1 MAHTAD
7 GGRALVVAHQDE
19 GALGVQVQCP
29 LQGRKEGKED
39 VPETIDG
46 AGPVGD
52 EVPPTGEQEL
62 QFGEVAL
69 AGNDLREVGSHPGLF
84 GDDVSITG
92 IGLELP
98 RVGVA
103 HTLHGQGREVED
115 SADPSP
121 TKRQKQRRAA
131 PWLVDGPHRLLRQGE
146 DFVDQLKEVDLVVF
160 YPAGEDL
167 LSRSV
172 EHVSPVELFA
182 GVDADPHLVVHE
194 HLHPSV
200 AGDRV
205 PVEYSADGSLCS
217 ESWTS
222 SPISM
227 SGRSLLERPRAI
239 PFKPSLAAEQNKPS
253 SAPLGVIQELYPNDK
268 HNDKEQTMCRWLAYS
283 GSPILLEELLYKP
296 EHSLIDQSLHSRLGV
311 ETTNGDGF
319 GVGWYGPDAQT
330 PAVFHS
336 IEPAWNDRNLRE
348 VAGHVQ
354 SPLFLAH
361 IRASTGTAVQQTNC
375 HPFRHD
381 RWLWVHNGLVR
392 DFHRVKREL
401 ALAVDES
408 LYPQMEGSTDSEML
422 FYLALTFGLEE
433 NPPAAVERMVGHVE
447 EVGHRHGTEHPIQ
460 MTIGTTDG
468 SSVWAFRY
476 SSEGKSR
483 SLYYSTDM
491 RSVREMYPE
500 RPRLQEASD
509 ETRIIVSEPIVD
521 LPGAWNEVPES
532 SYGVVRDGEDE
543 LHEFR
548 PLR

>member
-1 MAHTAD
+1 
-7 GGRALVVAHQDE
+7 
-19 GALGVQVQCP
+19 
-29 LQGRKEGKED
+29 
-39 VPETIDG
+39 
-46 AGPVGD
+46 
-52 EVPPTGEQEL
+52 
-62 QFGEVAL
+62 
-69 AGNDLREVGSHPGLF
+69 
-84 GDDVSITG
+84 
-92 IGLELP
+92 
-98 RVGVA
+98 
-103 HTLHGQGREVED
+103 
-115 SADPSP
+115 
-121 TKRQKQRRAA
+121 
-131 PWLVDGPHRLLRQGE
+131 
-146 DFVDQLKEVDLVVF
+146 
-160 YPAGEDL
+160 
-167 LSRSV
+167 
-172 EHVSPVELFA
+172 
-182 GVDADPHLVVHE
+182 
-194 HLHPSV
+194 
-200 AGDRV
+200 
-205 PVEYSADGSLCS
+205 
-217 ESWTS
+217 
-222 SPISM
+222 
-227 SGRSLLERPRAI
+227 
-239 PFKPSLAAEQNKPS
+239 
-253 SAPLGVIQELYPNDK
+253 
-268 HNDKEQTMCRWLAYS
+268 MCRWLAYS

-348 VAGHVQ
+348 VAGHVL

-375 HPFRHD
+375 HPFRHG

-408 LYPQMEGSTDSEML
+408 LFPQMEGSTDSEML

-483 SLYYSTDM
+483 SLYYSADM